1 MLVDGGHTLT
11 RPDLPR
17 AAFLRIDR
25 GVAILNS
32 GTEGTRGVEEFTEL
46 LLGSREWRPENDG
59 LL

>member
-1 MLVDGGHTLT
+1 MLVDGGYTLT
-11 RPDLPR
+11 RPDLPG
-17 AAFLRIDR
+17 AAFLGIDC

-46 LLGSREWRPENDG
+46 VLGSREWPANDG